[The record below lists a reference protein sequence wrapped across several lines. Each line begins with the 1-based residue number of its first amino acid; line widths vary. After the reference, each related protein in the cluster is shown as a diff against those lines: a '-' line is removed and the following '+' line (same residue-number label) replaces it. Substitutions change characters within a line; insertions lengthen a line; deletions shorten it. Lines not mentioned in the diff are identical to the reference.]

1 MMKKNLISL
10 LVASLIGLP
19 ISGTAFAAV
28 AQSGQKNP
36 TNWVPFPWA
45 QELPFTWSTAQG
57 VWTVKTGSGAV
68 NSYFYI
74 RVTTDKFNKAIKFL
88 SITEKEAGTCTT
100 VATGFGTEENDKRI
114 VAEMKYVNPSN
125 ARYRMMLR
133 LYDPKAVPQG
143 QDVQPF
149 KGKVMVLTVMPK
161 TSNKVYNYPMIK
173 VSDRTEYPC
182 KPVK

>member
-1 MMKKNLISL
+1 MMKKNLITLFTVL
-10 LVASLIGLP
+10 LATLIGLP
-19 ISGTAFAAV
+19 VFGDV
-28 AQSGQKNP
+28 AQTGQKNP

-57 VWTVKTGSGAV
+57 VWTVGTGSGVV

-74 RVTTDKFNKAIKFL
+74 RVTTDKFNKSVKFL
-88 SITEKEAGTCTT
+88 SITEKEAGTCST

-114 VAEMKYVNPSN
+114 VAEMKYVDPSK

-133 LYDPKAVPQG
+133 LYDPEAVPQG
-143 QDVQPF
+143 KGVQPF

-161 TSNKVYNYPMIK
+161 SSNKTYNYPMVKI
-173 VSDRTEYPC
+173 SDRTEYPC

>member
-1 MMKKNLISL
+1 MMKNNLIAVL
-10 LVASLIGLP
+10 LATLIGLP
-19 ISGTAFAAV
+19 VMGAV
-28 AQSGQKNP
+28 AQSVQKNP
-36 TNWVPFPWA
+36 NNWVPFPWA

-57 VWTVKTGSGAV
+57 VWTVGTGSGSIS
-68 NSYFYI
+68 SYFYI
-74 RVTTDKFNKAIKFL
+74 RVTTDKFNKSVKFL
-88 SITEKEAGTCTT
+88 SITEKEAQTCTT
-100 VATGFGTEENDKRI
+100 IATGFGTEENNNRI
-114 VAEMKYVNPSN
+114 VAEMKYVDASK

-161 TSNKVYNYPMIK
+161 SSNKVYNYPMVKI
-173 VSDRTEYPC
+173 SDRTEYPC